1 MVRERLKG
9 FLKVENIDVALDKLL
24 SKVKVRIDVQ
34 HVRIRDAVG
43 RVAAKDVVAP
53 HDYPPFNRAAVDG
66 FAVRSSDT
74 FGASPNNPAPLRYIG
89 TIDTSVIKSTCAVVN
104 KLPALRE
111 GEAYLIFT
119 GAPLPKGADA
129 VVPLENTIVRNNTI
143 LVLSQ
148 VPPLANVSRRGED
161 FRKGDTILRKGTRVM
176 PWHVAALAQANI
188 SYIDVF
194 RPIRIAI
201 VNTGDELIEVGDNG
215 PGIINSTGPLI
226 ESYAKLNGCEV
237 LRLGIVEDEV
247 NKIKEAIERGLK
259 VADVVIVTG
268 GSSVG
273 GRDVVPEALS
283 SIENAELV
291 FHGVNLRPGRTA
303 GAYVVNGKPVLMLS
317 GLPVACFV
325 GLEVFLK
332 PLIHYLLG
340 TQPSPK
346 VTVKAVL
353 TRRVANVVGYRS
365 FYRVKVFRGS
375 DGRLYAEP
383 LRLTGSGIISTL
395 IRGNAILVIPENVEG
410 FEEGTEVEV
419 ELIGPIE

>member
-9 FLKVENIDVALDKLL
+9 FSKIENIDAALSKLL
-24 SKVKVRIDVQ
+24 SRVEVRIGTQ
-34 HVRIRDAVG
+34 RVRISDAVG
-43 RVAAKDVVAP
+43 RVAAEDIVAP
-53 HDYPPFNRAAVDG
+53 HDFPPFNRAAVDG
-66 FAVRSSDT
+66 YAVRSSDT
-74 FGASPNNPAPLRYIG
+74 FGASPNNPIPLKCVG
-89 TIDTSVIKSTCAVVN
+89 TIDTLVIKSTDTVVS

-129 VVPLENTIVRNNTI
+129 VVPLENVMVRDDTV
-143 LVLSQ
+143 LVLAQ
-148 VPPLANVSRRGED
+148 VPPLANVSRKGED
-161 FRKGDTILRKGTRVM
+161 FRKGEVIVRKGTRVM

-188 SYIDVF
+188 AHIEVF

-201 VNTGDELIEVGDNG
+201 VNTGDELIEVGGGG
-215 PGIINSTGPLI
+215 PGIINSAGPLI
-226 ESYAKLNGCEV
+226 ESYARLNGCEV
-237 LRLGIVEDEV
+237 LRLGIVRDNISE
-247 NKIKEAIERGLK
+247 IREAIRRGLEA
-259 VADVVIVTG
+259 ADVVIVTG

-273 GRDVVPEALS
+273 GKDVVPEALA
-283 SIENAELV
+283 SIEGAELV

-325 GLEVFLK
+325 GLEAFLK
-332 PLIHYLLG
+332 PLIHHLLG
-340 TQPSPK
+340 AQPPPK
-346 VTVKAVL
+346 VMVRAIL
-353 TRRVANVVGYRS
+353 TRRVANVIGYRS

-375 DGRLYAEP
+375 DGKLYAEP

-395 IRGNAILVIPENVEG
+395 IKGNAILVIPENVEG
-410 FEEGTEVEV
+410 FDEGTEVEV

>member
-9 FLKVENIDVALDKLL
+9 FLKVENIDAALSKLL
-24 SKVKVRIDVQ
+24 SKVRVRVDTQRVWIC
-34 HVRIRDAVG
+34 DAVG

-66 FAVRSSDT
+66 YAVRSSDT
-74 FGASPNNPAPLRYIG
+74 FGATPNNPVPLKYVG
-89 TIDTSVIKSTCAVVN
+89 TIDTSVIKSADTGVS

-129 VVPLENTIVRNNTI
+129 VVPLENTIVRDDTI

-161 FRKGDTILRKGTRVM
+161 FRKGDIILRKGTRVM

-188 SYIDVF
+188 AYIDVF
-194 RPIRIAI
+194 RPVRIAV
-201 VNTGDELIEVGDNG
+201 VNTGDELIEVGDSS

-226 ESYAKLNGCEV
+226 ESYARLNGCGV
-237 LRLGIVEDEV
+237 LRLGIIRDDV
-247 NKIKEAIERGLK
+247 NEIREAIKRGLE

-273 GRDVVPEALS
+273 GKDVVPEALS
-283 SIENAELV
+283 SIKNAELV

-332 PLIHYLLG
+332 PLIHHLMGAQL
-340 TQPSPK
+340 PPK
-346 VTVKAVL
+346 VIVKATL

-375 DGRLYAEP
+375 DGKLYAEP

-410 FEEGTEVEV
+410 FDEGTEVEV